1 MGRHPLE
8 AQAFT
13 LGSRHPHLMSDIF
26 SHLNNSDTRLGSDDG
41 ATDQT
46 RRRVLGQLGE
56 YVAAI
61 VRPLNMRPR
70 TATIITEDA
79 TRVEVRVSTDHTHI
93 VVVIA
98 PDDDMAAELF
108 FLRLLGGRHLPIPR
122 LIAADLSCAMLP
134 FPYIIHGHIAGSP
147 LDTIEDAAIVGVAA
161 RQIGRAMRQAHQIA
175 APGFGRPS
183 PAGRWTTRSWSGV
196 LNDWLGRRGVRS
208 QAIAVLGDALT
219 NELWA
224 ATVEHPLLECRQP
237 SIIHGAVSPERAI
250 ATVSSAAHLE
260 ALTRPG
266 EIVGGDP
273 LFDLALA
280 TLPRYPAAFQ
290 QGIYEGYSAAG
301 PLAPD
306 QHASLQR
313 LRLLLHTADT
323 LTNGNEVTLAGL
335 PALATD
341 ALRQLE

>member
-1 MGRHPLE
+1 MI
-8 AQAFT
+8 
-13 LGSRHPHLMSDIF
+13 DIF
-26 SHLNNSDTRLGSDDG
+26 SHLNNSDAALEGEDS
-41 ATDQT
+41 AVEPS

-70 TATIITEDA
+70 TATLIAEDA
-79 TRVEVRVSTDHTHI
+79 ARVEVRVSTDHTHI

-108 FLRLLGGRHLPIPR
+108 FLRVLSGRHLPIPR
-122 LIAADLSCAMLP
+122 LIAADLSCATLP

-147 LDTIEDAAIVGVAA
+147 LDKIEDAAIVRVGA
-161 RQIGRAMRQAHQIA
+161 RQVGRAMRQAHQIT

-183 PAGRWTTRSWSGV
+183 PAGRWTTRSWSAV

-208 QAIAVLGDALT
+208 QAIAKLGDGLAS
-219 NELWA
+219 ELWA
-224 ATVEHPLLECRQP
+224 ATAEHPMLECHQP
-237 SIIHGAVSPERAI
+237 GIIHGAVSPERAI

-260 ALTRPG
+260 ALIRPG

-290 QGIYEGYSAAG
+290 QGVYEGYGAAG
-301 PLAPD
+301 PLTPE
-306 QHASLQR
+306 QHTSLQR

-323 LTNGNEVTLAGL
+323 LTSGDEIALTRL

-341 ALRQLE
+341 ALRQLD